1 MSIWKRRWVWR
12 RITIAFAVAAL
23 AAPAAQARP
32 AGIAPGDAGY
42 SGPVT
47 EQTGVDT
54 RGNPLHYRVAR
65 ETGADAPVVGPSTS
79 RPPAEVVNPAPSA
92 GFEWGDARVV
102 AGLSLA
108 ALLLAAGG
116 ALAVR
121 QRGRLA
127 GA

>member
-12 RITIAFAVAAL
+12 RITLAFAVAAL

-42 SGPVT
+42 SAPVA

-65 ETGADAPVVGPSTS
+65 ETGTDSPVVGPSIG
-79 RPPAEVVNPAPSA
+79 RPHADVVSVAPSS

-108 ALLLAAGG
+108 ALLLAGGG
-116 ALAVR
+116 ALLVR

>member
-23 AAPAAQARP
+23 VAPAAQARP

-79 RPPAEVVNPAPSA
+79 RPPAEVVNPAPST

-102 AGLSLA
+102 AGLAFA
-108 ALLLAAGG
+108 ALLLAGGG